1 MMSPHGDFVVKGK
14 SDSIILTLRNNY
26 RKLKDNWSADQMLA
40 DIEGM
45 KTLAQGI
52 VRQFCRWLAYLNS
65 RTQGLG
71 SGQVIIKH

>member
-14 SDSIILTLRNNY
+14 SDSLILTLRNDY
-26 RKLKDNWSADQMLA
+26 RKLNDNWSADQMPANIDGIKIL
-40 DIEGM
+40 
-45 KTLAQGI
+45 TQGV

-71 SGQVIIKH
+71 SWQVIIKH